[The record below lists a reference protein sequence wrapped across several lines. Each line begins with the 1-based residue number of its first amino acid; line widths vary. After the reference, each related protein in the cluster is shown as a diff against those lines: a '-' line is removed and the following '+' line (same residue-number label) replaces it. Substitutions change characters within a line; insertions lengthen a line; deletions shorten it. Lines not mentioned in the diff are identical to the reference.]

1 MRNANIGVER
11 KIPSSENV
19 NQLRVVSVERRIPN
33 GKQLRYVNVEQKIPS
48 FENAKPLRGVSI
60 DVHSYDGFIDT
71 CATPLRKQ
79 ALSRR
84 RVMRWTD
91 FLNTILRDAQVTLEK
106 NDRII
111 LSNRQY
117 LLRLRNILA
126 KEKPYVVA
134 NYLAWR
140 VVELMGPL
148 TVESMRRCRF
158 RFDRYRYSLVD
169 LPPLSRECYEHTARY
184 MMFAVAKILYDQVQE
199 KTIERHKKYNQG
211 RGLLYVPDSE
221 HPRVSG
227 CDKKA
232 LQRSF
237 GQIGVDAS
245 DHTSTAVG
253 LGFLFGDLLC
263 FYYSLMRH
271 GLLEGQPN
279 KRPRVPPFRA
289 AAPDVVYKHK

>member
-1 MRNANIGVER
+1 
-11 KIPSSENV
+11 
-19 NQLRVVSVERRIPN
+19 
-33 GKQLRYVNVEQKIPS
+33 
-48 FENAKPLRGVSI
+48 
-60 DVHSYDGFIDT
+60 
-71 CATPLRKQ
+71 
-79 ALSRR
+79 
-84 RVMRWTD
+84 MRWTD

-148 TVESMRRCRF
+148 TVERMRRCRF

-199 KTIERHKKYNQG
+199 KTIERHKKRANVG
-211 RGLLYVPDSE
+211 SRLPS
-221 HPRVSG
+221 RVRLVLEARFIRIPLSVG
-227 CDKKA
+227 
-232 LQRSF
+232 
-237 GQIGVDAS
+237 GNP
-245 DHTSTAVG
+245 AVG